1 MRVLGR
7 NRNSMD
13 NRLAELERLYREAGP
28 GLLRYLDRRLHRRDE
43 AEDVL
48 QSTFV
53 EAARFH
59 DRLSAADSP
68 RAWLYAVARNLVAAR
83 QRKAGLIA
91 WSSLPPDPAAFVDSD
106 SDERL
111 DAMRTAIAGLPGALR
126 ETLELRVSQ
135 DLSYQEIASVL
146 NVPIG
151 TVRSR
156 LHNAIEQLRGR
167 LTCRAKE

>member
-1 MRVLGR
+1 
-7 NRNSMD
+7 MD
-13 NRLAELERLYREAGP
+13 KRLAELERLYHEAGP
-28 GLLRYLDRRLHRRDE
+28 GLLRYLTRRLRRREE

-48 QSTFV
+48 QAAFV
-53 EAARFH
+53 EAARFY

-83 QRKAGLIA
+83 QRKAGLIH
-91 WSSLPPDPAAFVDSD
+91 WSSLPDDPAERSETE

-111 DAMRTAIAGLPGALR
+111 DTMRDAIAGLPDALR

-135 DLSYQEIASVL
+135 DLSYVEIAAVL
-146 NVPIG
+146 DLPVG

-156 LHNAIEQLRGR
+156 LHNAVEQLRGR
-167 LTCRAKE
+167 LTLRVKE